1 MLTTMVSTTRC
12 WPSAF
17 SRTLALLAVLAL
29 WAGCIAGAQAGSIE
43 PKSAQLSLA
52 EEGGYVLS
60 AEFDIDLG
68 AQLEEALT
76 RGVTL
81 HFNLEFTLS
90 RDRWYWVDE
99 HIAGHVGHYALSYNV
114 LTRQYRLSSGG
125 LHRSFATLGEA
136 LRVLGRVVD
145 LPVADKSALKAGS
158 HYDAALR
165 LALDR
170 SQLPKPFQLDAI
182 ANKGWQVETRV
193 LRWRFAPTAA
203 GQK

>member
-1 MLTTMVSTTRC
+1 MLTR
-12 WPSAF
+12 
-17 SRTLALLAVLAL
+17 R
-29 WAGCIAGAQAGSIE
+29 
-43 PKSAQLSLA
+43 
-52 EEGGYVLS
+52 
-60 AEFDIDLG
+60 
-68 AQLEEALT
+68 
-76 RGVTL
+76 
-81 HFNLEFTLS
+81 
-90 RDRWYWVDE
+90 
-99 HIAGHVGHYALSYNV
+99 
-114 LTRQYRLSSGG
+114 YRLSSGG

-136 LRVLGRVVD
+136 LRVLGRVVN

-193 LRWRFAPTAA
+193 LRWRFAAAA

>member
-1 MLTTMVSTTRC
+1 MPTTMVSITRC
-12 WPSAF
+12 WPRALS
-17 SRTLALLAVLAL
+17 LALTLLAL
-29 WAGCIAGAQAGSIE
+29 WAACIVPARAGSIE
-43 PKSAQLSLA
+43 PMRAQLSA
-52 EEGGYVLS
+52 GEEGHVLS